1 MERHVE
7 PLTEP
12 WSTAGSADGRP
23 GGASSLKSLTQ
34 RLPAGLFLARAR
46 VVGGTCQLYACWE
59 GRQTAEFY
67 DLGGLLGLYSLP
79 FRSETKPLCT
89 APSRSP
95 LFSTDLFIP
104 SKEFFIAVALP
115 KPNINQYLL
124 VKSCSNAV

>member
-34 RLPAGLFLARAR
+34 RLPAGLFWHGRASW
-46 VVGGTCQLYACWE
+46 GGRASFTRAGE

-67 DLGGLLGLYSLP
+67 DLGGLLGLYSPSVP
-79 FRSETKPLCT
+79 FRSETKTTVHGSFSLP
-89 APSRSP
+89 P
-95 LFSTDLFIP
+95 FSTDSFIP
-104 SKEFFIAVALP
+104 SEFFIAVALP
-115 KPNINQYLL
+115 KPNTNSISTCKEL
-124 VKSCSNAV
+124 